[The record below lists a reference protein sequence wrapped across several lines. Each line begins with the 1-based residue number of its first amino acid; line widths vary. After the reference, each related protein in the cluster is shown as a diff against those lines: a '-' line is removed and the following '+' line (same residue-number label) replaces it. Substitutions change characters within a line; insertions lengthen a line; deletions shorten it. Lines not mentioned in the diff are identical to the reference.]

1 MVNAPSLPLREKYE
15 LEMKKEIK
23 KLQRFRDYFRQAL
36 GNPEVKDK
44 TKADEARKRIEQE
57 MENFREMEKE
67 FKMKQYSKKALQ
79 HRNRG
84 EEDSEE
90 HSEEISD
97 ES

>member
-1 MVNAPSLPLREKYE
+1 
-15 LEMKKEIK
+15 
-23 KLQRFRDYFRQAL
+23 
-36 GNPEVKDK
+36 
-44 TKADEARKRIEQE
+44 

-67 FKMKQYSKKALQ
+67 FKMKQYSKRALQ